1 MNKTKFITIVIVII
15 LALSVAIGI
24 VYPLS
29 IYGEYQWNL
38 VWSDEFN
45 GDTLNKDN
53 WIYDIGGDGWGNNEL
68 QYYTDRNENVRVE
81 NGHLVIE
88 AKKEEYGGMGYTSG
102 RIKTK
107 GLQEFKYGRIEAKMK
122 MPKGQGLWPAF
133 WMLGA
138 NMDSN
143 IWPTC
148 GEIDIMEHVNNAENI
163 HGTIHWDYNGYQTYT
178 GRTKSDIEEYH
189 IYAIEWDDE
198 SIKWF
203 VDDNK
208 YLEANIKN
216 NINGTD
222 EFHKSFFIL
231 FNLAVGGNWPQSPN
245 GNTKF
250 PAKMMVDYVRVYE
263 KGKVIDSG
271 SNENNGS
278 KDDKV
283 EDVQKVSLPIFDIK
297 GGKYATNQNIK
308 ITSATDGA
316 IIRYTT
322 DGSEPNK
329 NSKEYKKPIEISN
342 NTTIKAKAYKSGMNE
357 SSTVTEVYE
366 IVKSFGENSEEGKEE
381 KINDITWHLLNKP
394 LKELGTINSSMSIET
409 GSITGWQPVKLIK
422 ETPLLWYTDKLNN
435 VIIDGN
441 WSFNLWTDVP
451 KGKSNVVVELYKVS
465 NDGKKEDLICKK
477 VQDVSTTGTGNHITK
492 FEFGENK
499 ISCND
504 ERIMIKI
511 YKVSG
516 NDVTMCYNGND
527 FDTKLYVGNKV
538 KEDTSEVINVIQ
550 DKKWHLLSGKVK
562 DGSGIAGETMETVAS
577 KTTGWQPV
585 KDLDNMGRWWYTTIL
600 NGIYPKGKW
609 NISIWTDEPKSNS
622 AVSVEIYK
630 VKSDG
635 SNAALLARDTKD
647 VFTTGTGNHKTT
659 YSFDMPD
666 TILKDERIM
675 IKVRKE
681 SGEEVKICYNGN
693 DFDSN
698 LIIE

>member
-1 MNKTKFITIVIVII
+1 MSKIKVIT
-15 LALSVAIGI
+15 IGI
-24 VYPLS
+24 VMILVLGVTIGITYPLFVR
-29 IYGEYQWNL
+29 GQYQWNL

-45 GDTLNKDN
+45 GNTLNKEN
-53 WIYDIGGDGWGNNEL
+53 WVYDIGGDGWGNNEL
-68 QYYTDRNENVRVE
+68 QYYTDRSENVRVE

-133 WMLGA
+133 WMLGS
-138 NMDSN
+138 NIDSN
-143 IWPTC
+143 VWPTC

-178 GRTKSDIEEYH
+178 GKNKSNVEEDH

-203 VDDNK
+203 VDDK
-208 YLEANIKN
+208 QYLEANIKDD
-216 NINGTD
+216 INGTD
-222 EFHKSFFIL
+222 EFHKPFFIL

-245 GNTKF
+245 GDTKF

-263 KGKVIDSG
+263 KGKVTEGGSSEDNDS
-271 SNENNGS
+271 
-278 KDDKV
+278 KYDKV
-283 EDVQKVSLPIFDIK
+283 EEVQKVSLPTFDIK
-297 GGKYATNQNIK
+297 GGKYTTSQNIK
-308 ITSATDGA
+308 ITSATDRA

-329 NSKEYKKPIEISN
+329 NSKEYTKPIEISR

-366 IVKSFGENSEEGKEE
+366 IVKSSNGNSGESKEE
-381 KINDITWHLLNKP
+381 RINDITWHLLNKP
-394 LKELGTINSSMSIET
+394 LKEIDEISSSMSIEP
-409 GSITGWQPVKLIK
+409 GSITGWQPVKLIG
-422 ETPLLWYTDKLNN
+422 ETPLLWYTEKLDNLL
-435 VIIDGN
+435 IEGN
-441 WSFNLWTDVP
+441 WNFNLWTDVP
-451 KGKSNVVVELYKVS
+451 EGKSNVAVELYKVS
-465 NDGKKEDLICKK
+465 NDGKKENLICKK

-527 FDTKLYVGNKV
+527 FDTKLYVWDKV
-538 KEDTSEVINVIQ
+538 KEDASEVINEIQ
-550 DKKWHLLSGKVK
+550 DKKWYLLSGKVK
-562 DGSGIAGETMETVAS
+562 DLSNITGEAMETVTS

-585 KDLDNMGRWWYTTIL
+585 KVLDNMGSQWYTTIL
-600 NGIYPKGKW
+600 NGIYPKAKW
-609 NISIWTDEPKSNS
+609 NISIWTDAPKSS
-622 AVSVEIYK
+622 SVVSVEVYK

-635 SNAALLARDTKD
+635 SNATLLARDTKD

-681 SGEEVKICYNGN
+681 SREEVKICYNGN
-693 DFDSN
+693 DFDSK

>member
-1 MNKTKFITIVIVII
+1 MSKIKVIT
-15 LALSVAIGI
+15 IGI
-24 VYPLS
+24 VMILVLGVTIGITYPLFVR
-29 IYGEYQWNL
+29 GQYQWNL

-45 GDTLNKDN
+45 GNTLNKEN
-53 WIYDIGGDGWGNNEL
+53 WVYDIGGDGWGNNEL
-68 QYYTDRNENVRVE
+68 QYYTDRSENVRVE

-133 WMLGA
+133 WMLGS
-138 NMDSN
+138 NIDSN
-143 IWPTC
+143 VWPTC

-178 GRTKSDIEEYH
+178 GKNKSNVEEDH

-203 VDDNK
+203 VDDK
-208 YLEANIKN
+208 QYLEANIKDD
-216 NINGTD
+216 INGTD
-222 EFHKSFFIL
+222 EFHKPFFIL

-245 GNTKF
+245 GDTKF

-263 KGKVIDSG
+263 KGKVTEGGSSEDNDS
-271 SNENNGS
+271 
-278 KDDKV
+278 KYDKV
-283 EDVQKVSLPIFDIK
+283 EEVQKVSLPTFDIK
-297 GGKYATNQNIK
+297 GGKYTTSQNIK
-308 ITSATDGA
+308 ITSATDRA

-329 NSKEYKKPIEISN
+329 NSKEYTKPIEISR

-366 IVKSFGENSEEGKEE
+366 IVKSSNGNSGESKEE
-381 KINDITWHLLNKP
+381 RINDITWHLLNKP
-394 LKELGTINSSMSIET
+394 LKEIDEISSSMSIEP
-409 GSITGWQPVKLIK
+409 GSITGWQPVKLIG
-422 ETPLLWYTDKLNN
+422 ETPLLWYTEKLDNLL
-435 VIIDGN
+435 IEGN
-441 WSFNLWTDVP
+441 WNFNLWTDVP
-451 KGKSNVVVELYKVS
+451 EGKSNVAVELYKVS
-465 NDGKKEDLICKK
+465 NDGKKENLICKK

-527 FDTKLYVGNKV
+527 FDTKLYVWDKV
-538 KEDTSEVINVIQ
+538 KEDASEVINEIQ
-550 DKKWHLLSGKVK
+550 DKKWYLLSGKVK
-562 DGSGIAGETMETVAS
+562 DLSNITGEAMETVTS

-585 KDLDNMGRWWYTTIL
+585 KVLDNMGSQWYTTIL
-600 NGIYPKGKW
+600 NGIYPKAKW
-609 NISIWTDEPKSNS
+609 NISIWTDAPKSS
-622 AVSVEIYK
+622 SVVSVEVYK

-635 SNAALLARDTKD
+635 SNATLLARDTKD

-693 DFDSN
+693 DFDSK